1 MTQLTGSRVHA
12 ESCYT
17 LYHKDIFIP
26 VHLRGQELNILKFIT
41 RRGIEHTAHSF
52 ERMQAK
58 GLPDVSIADILAG
71 HIFEYKLEGKNL
83 VEVGVRISG
92 KSFDLCVI
100 INADGYIKT
109 IYGRNIDDVAVADQ
123 NRYEMG

>member
-1 MTQLTGSRVHA
+1 
-12 ESCYT
+12 
-17 LYHKDIFIP
+17 
-26 VHLRGQELNILKFIT
+26 
-41 RRGIEHTAHSF
+41 
-52 ERMQAK
+52 MQAK